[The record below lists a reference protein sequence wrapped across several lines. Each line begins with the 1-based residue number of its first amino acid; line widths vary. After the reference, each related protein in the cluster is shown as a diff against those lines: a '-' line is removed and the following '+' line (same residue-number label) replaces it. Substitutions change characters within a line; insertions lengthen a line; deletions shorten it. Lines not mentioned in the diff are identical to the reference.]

1 MDRQTDR
8 AAPLLVLAGSV
19 ALAASLFLRWYEVRR
34 GGPTYTAWETFS
46 KADIAL
52 AVAAAGGAVAAVL
65 AFITRQRWPYLGGAI
80 AGSLAA
86 ALIVY
91 LVSRPPGTSV
101 AVGAVT
107 DYGAF
112 VGIAGALILVVGAV
126 WSGLAPVTVAP
137 TATSPATP
145 PPRAA

>member
-1 MDRQTDR
+1 MDREIDR
-8 AAPLLVLAGSV
+8 AAPLLVLAGSA
-19 ALAASLFLRWYEVRR
+19 ALAVSLFLRWYEVRR

-52 AVAAAGGAVAAVL
+52 AVAAAAGGVAVVL
-65 AFITRQRWPYLGGAI
+65 ALLTGQRWPYLGGAI
-80 AGSLAA
+80 AGSLAT

-91 LVSRPPGTSV
+91 LVSRPPGTRV

-112 VGIAGALILVVGAV
+112 VGIAGAVVLVVGAL
-126 WSGLAPVTVAP
+126 WSGLAPPVVAP
-137 TATSPATP
+137 P
-145 PPRAA
+145 P